1 MKLATTRSDA
11 RNASR
16 GARRSLGPAA
26 LAAGLL
32 LAAVAAAPLAEAR
45 WTIREVGN
53 HPDYNLE
60 LEFHFALSL
69 VQGPYVSSG
78 TGFGPGARITAPV
91 LQNGFV
97 TTINNSVA
105 ISFGVDWIH
114 FSSFAKTNV
123 DDFYL
128 PLVLQWNFWLTDEW
142 SVFGEP
148 GLALVLRTNRST
160 TAAPVLNAGARWLL
174 TDDFAVVLRGGYPVV
189 TVGLSFIN

>member
-1 MKLATTRSDA
+1 MGSTALAT
-11 RNASR
+11 
-16 GARRSLGPAA
+16 
-26 LAAGLL
+26 GLL

-45 WTIREVGN
+45 WTIREIGN

-69 VQGPYVSSG
+69 VEGPYPSSG
-78 TGFGPGARITAPV
+78 TGFGPGARITVPV
-91 LQNGFV
+91 LQDGFV
-97 TTINNSVA
+97 RTINNSVA

-114 FSSFAKTNV
+114 FSSFDRTNV

-128 PLVLQWNFWLTDEW
+128 PLVMQWNFWVADSW

-174 TDDFAVVLRGGYPVV
+174 TDDFAVVLRGGFPVV